1 MGFLLFVSPRH
12 VMGKKGTEEAPKILL
27 GRPGNHLKMGI
38 VGLPNVGKSTLFNV
52 LTNMGIPAENFPFC
66 TIDPNE
72 SRCAVPDERFDKL
85 CQEFKP
91 AKEIPAYLSITD
103 IAGLVRNAHGGEG
116 LGNAF
121 LSHIRAVDGIFQ
133 CLRIFDN
140 EEIVHV
146 EGDVNPIRDLE
157 IIHEELRLKDL
168 ETLQTR
174 IQSLAKIADKV
185 DKTKRAELDFLRSL
199 KEYLEAG
206 KDVRTGDW
214 KATEVEWINPL
225 FLLTAKP
232 IVYLVNMSEKDYI
245 RKKNKW
251 LAKIKAW
258 IDEHATGF
266 SIVPFCAEME
276 QNAAS
281 LPDDAAREEYWKSMK
296 AATAVPKIIR
306 TGYHCLH
313 LVHFF
318 TCGAD
323 EVRCWTIREGDKAP
337 DAAGTIHTDFQKGF
351 ICAEVYSY
359 NDFVEHGSEK
369 AVKDAGKYKQQG
381 KNYVVN
387 DGDIMFI
394 KANTGGG
401 LKKK

>member
-1 MGFLLFVSPRH
+1 MSK
-12 VMGKKGTEEAPKILL
+12 KKGEAAPTKILL

-38 VGLPNVGKSTLFNV
+38 VGLPNVGKSTLFNT
-52 LTNMGIPAENFPFC
+52 LCNMSIPAENFPFC

-85 CQEFKP
+85 CKSFQP
-91 AKEIPAYLSITD
+91 AKEIPAYLQMTD
-103 IAGLVRNAHGGEG
+103 IAGLVKNAHDGAG

-133 CLRIFDN
+133 VIRIFDN

-146 EGDVNPIRDLE
+146 EGDVDPIRDLD
-157 IIHEELRLKDL
+157 IIHEELRLKDI
-168 ETLQTR
+168 ESVEKAVSATEKVAAR
-174 IQSLAKIADKV
+174 I
-185 DKTKRAELDFLRSL
+185 DKTKRLELDFLKGTL
-199 KEYLEAG
+199 LPMLHEG
-206 KDVRTGDW
+206 KDVRSGDW
-214 KATEVEWINPL
+214 KNSEVEWINPL
-225 FLLTAKP
+225 FLLSAKP
-232 IVYLVNMSEKDYI
+232 IVYLINMSERDFI
-245 RKKNKW
+245 RRKNKW
-251 LAKIKAW
+251 LPKIKTW
-258 IDEHATGF
+258 VDEHAPGAPMIPLCVELEAT
-266 SIVPFCAEME
+266 V
-276 QNAAS
+276 AS
-281 LPDDAAREEYWKSMK
+281 LPEESRAAYWAEKKCQSSL
-296 AATAVPKIIR
+296 PKIIK
-306 TGYHCLH
+306 TGYHSLN

-323 EVRCWTIREGDKAP
+323 EVRCWTIRKGDKAP
-337 DAAGTIHTDFQKGF
+337 EAAGTIHTDFQKGF

-359 NDFVEHGSEK
+359 EDFLEHGSENEVK
-369 AVKDAGKYKQQG
+369 AAGKYKQQG